1 MRTSIGLA
9 LASTAL
15 FAVFWFVGWLPAV
28 ERSAGDLLLRV
39 PWVFPSPDSPVAAVL
54 IDDEAVAVHGPLPW
68 PRSMLARVVRS
79 LADRGA
85 RAVVLDL
92 ILSEPSDDADDRD
105 LSQALEGTD
114 AVLAAAIDGRG
125 WWLLPL
131 DEFGGAAA
139 AAHVYGEV
147 GPDGVVRTIAA
158 TKQAHGLALPALALA
173 AARIVRPEIPVPVGA
188 ELRPAF
194 RPTPLAIAS
203 FSATRVL
210 SGELGLEDVEDRVVF
225 LGISATGSS
234 DQFVVPTGPGHA
246 PVPGVLAHASAA
258 ASIVEGRLLHTPG
271 TGWTLLAAFFLAFAV
286 QISRSRRGALDPIA
300 LGALFAALCVVAV
313 VALQFGHVLVPVASL
328 ASAIVI
334 SALTREAAESQAALR
349 ESGRLLRSLLE
360 HLGARPD
367 GPPPRSPGRNLE
379 TLRTLQERVLAED
392 ATRQALLAGMEEGV
406 VLWGRDGTILEANA
420 AVRRLWG
427 GLPQLDDVIEAVA
440 EAGDGEV
447 LRGGV
452 DLALHLSPVE
462 GGRLA
467 LIRDISA
474 ERNLERR
481 RREMQRLVSHELK
494 TPLASIGGLGETL
507 ERYQLTGEELR
518 RIASLIRG
526 EAGRLQEMVT
536 VFLDLER
543 LGAGQWDGAAA
554 WVDFSALVR
563 RRLELLEAAAHVG
576 GKKLLTIVDDDCRV
590 HGVAALLERLVD
602 NLVGNALKYSFQEAS
617 IEVAV
622 HRSAE
627 QVVLEIRD
635 QGPGIAQDAVPHL
648 FERFYRAPGT
658 EGTGAGLGLAFVKE
672 VVDWHGGCIDVDSE
686 LGVGSRFVVT
696 LPTTMGS

>member
-1 MRTSIGLA
+1 MRSSIGLA
-9 LASTAL
+9 LAATAV
-15 FAVFWFVGWLPAV
+15 FAGFWFVGWLPAV

-39 PWVFPSPDSPVAAVL
+39 PWVFSSPDSPVAAVL
-54 IDDEAVAVHGPLPW
+54 IDDEALAVHGPLPW
-68 PRSMLARVVRS
+68 PRSVLARIVRS

-85 RAVVLDL
+85 RAVALDL
-92 ILSEPSDDADDRD
+92 ILSEPSDNANDRA
-105 LSQALEGTD
+105 LSEALAGTD
-114 AVLAAAIDGRG
+114 KVLAAAIDGRG
-125 WWLLPL
+125 RWLLPL
-131 DEFGGAAA
+131 EEFGGAGS

-158 TKQAHGLALPALALA
+158 TKQARGLALPALSLA
-173 AARIVRPEIPVPVGA
+173 AARILRPEIPVPVGA

-194 RPTPLAIAS
+194 RPTPLSIAS
-203 FSATRVL
+203 FGATRVL
-210 SGELGLEDVEDRVVF
+210 SGELGPEDVDGRVVF

-271 TGWTLLAAFFLAFAV
+271 TGWTLLAAFLLAFAV
-286 QISRSRRGALDPIA
+286 QVTRSRRGALDPFALVALIA
-300 LGALFAALCVVAV
+300 GLALIAVAALQLV
-313 VALQFGHVLVPVASL
+313 HVLVPAASL
-328 ASAIVI
+328 GAAVVI
-334 SALTREAAESQAALR
+334 SALIRETAESRAARR
-349 ESGRLLRSLLE
+349 ESGRLVRSLLE
-360 HLGARPD
+360 QLGARPV
-367 GPPPRSPGRNLE
+367 GPAPRSASRNLE
-379 TLRTLQERVLAED
+379 ALRNLQERVLEDD

-406 VLWGRDGTILEANA
+406 VLWGRDGTVLEANPA
-420 AVRRLWG
+420 ARRLWG

-440 EAGDGEV
+440 EAGEGEV
-447 LRGGV
+447 RRGGV
-452 DLALHLSPVE
+452 DLALHLTPVE

-474 ERNLERR
+474 ERDLERR

-507 ERYQLTGEELR
+507 ERYQLTDEELR

-563 RRLELLEAAAHVG
+563 RRLELLAAAAQAA
-576 GKKLLTIVDDDCRV
+576 GKTLVTSIDDDCRV
-590 HGVAALLERLVD
+590 HGVETLLERLVE
-602 NLVGNALKYSFQEAS
+602 NLVGNALKYSFREAS

-622 HRSAE
+622 HRTAD
-627 QVVLEIRD
+627 QVFFEVGD
-635 QGPGIAQDAVPHL
+635 QGPGIAPDALPHL

-672 VVDWHGGCIDVDSE
+672 VVDWHGGCIDVNSE